1 MRIQVVQTINN
12 LPEGN
17 YTGKITNQ
25 SVSSDNKYLWLNV
38 AVDGRSSELNISIAL
53 ASNLLNNFAMH
64 FADVN
69 GELDTED
76 FLNVRISFTL
86 INREINGKVYS
97 KFSSLEPIFDESEE
111 VVFEWLSVKF

>member
-97 KFSSLEPIFDESEE
+97 KFSSLEPIFDEYEE
-111 VVFEWLSVKF
+111 VVFK

>member
-12 LPEGN
+12 LPEGD

-25 SVSSDNKYLWLNV
+25 SISNDNKYLWLNV
-38 AVDGRSSELNISIAL
+38 AVDGHSSELNISIAL
-53 ASNLLNNFAMH
+53 ASNILNNFAIH
-64 FADVN
+64 FADAD

-76 FLNVRISFTL
+76 FLNVRIAFTL

-97 KFSSLEPIFDESEE
+97 KFSSLEPIFEEEE
-111 VVFEWLSVKF
+111 VVFEWLNVKH

>member
-1 MRIQVVQTINN
+1 MRIQVVKTINN

-38 AVDGRSSELNISIAL
+38 AVDGQKSELNISTSL
-53 ASNLLNNFAMH
+53 ASNLLNNFAMN
-64 FADVN
+64 FADAD

-97 KFSSLEPIFDESEE
+97 KFSSLEPISDEYEE
-111 VVFEWLSVKF
+111 VVFE

>member
-12 LPEGN
+12 LPEGD

-111 VVFEWLSVKF
+111 VVFE

>member
-97 KFSSLEPIFDESEE
+97 KFSSLEPIFDEYEE
-111 VVFEWLSVKF
+111 VVFE

>member
-17 YTGKITNQ
+17 YTGKITYQ

-76 FLNVRISFTL
+76 FLNTRISFTL

-97 KFSSLEPIFDESEE
+97 KFKRLDPIFEEEE
-111 VVFEWLSVKF
+111 VDFND

>member
-86 INREINGKVYS
+86 IQREINGKVYS

-111 VVFEWLSVKF
+111 VVFE

>member
-64 FADVN
+64 FADIN

-97 KFSSLEPIFDESEE
+97 KFSSLEPIFDEYEE
-111 VVFEWLSVKF
+111 VVFKWLSVKL

>member
-1 MRIQVVQTINN
+1 MRIQVVKTINN

-25 SVSSDNKYLWLNV
+25 SISNVNKYLWLNV
-38 AVDGRSSELNISIAL
+38 AVDGHSSELNISIAL
-53 ASNLLNNFAMH
+53 ASNILNNFAIH
-64 FADVN
+64 FADAD

-76 FLNVRISFTL
+76 FLNVRIAFTL

-97 KFSSLEPIFDESEE
+97 KFSSLEPIFEEEE
-111 VVFEWLSVKF
+111 VEFDD